1 MAYADLPTML
11 RQVTRWILA
20 AKQDQD
26 PAVML
31 LHTNYAV
38 GNLDLI
44 RQLFTDEQVERETG
58 YKPLTL
64 HREAITLQDY
74 AQKKLLELCPD
85 VMLPKYLPPPLP

>member
-26 PAVML
+26 PAVQL
-31 LHTNYAV
+31 LHANYAV

-44 RQLFTDEQVERETG
+44 RQLFTDEHVERETG
-58 YKPLTL
+58 HNPLTL
-64 HREAITLQDY
+64 HREAIALQDQ
-74 AQKKLLELCPD
+74 AQQRLQVLCPG
-85 VMLPKYLPPPLP
+85 VTLPK